1 MTKAKCKRLFIA
13 QYLSHRKKEKQ
24 EYMYLIGQNKRQNL
38 NKKKIRMFIYRGE
51 WECGTKDREME
62 IGKKNWGW
70 HFIKYTF

>member
-1 MTKAKCKRLFIA
+1 
-13 QYLSHRKKEKQ
+13 
-24 EYMYLIGQNKRQNL
+24 MYLIGQNKRQNL